1 METSEFEKSAL
12 KSWNCKI
19 VSFSASKETEAE
31 RKKREREEKRLQRQ
45 QELAQKRE
53 ARKGGA
59 MKLGAKKLAA
69 DWSSFVYLCMYNLW
83 L

>member
-1 METSEFEKSAL
+1 MI
-12 KSWNCKI
+12 I
-19 VSFSASKETEAE
+19 VTVFTCLFIEASTESDAD

-53 ARKGGA
+53 AKKGTGA

-69 DWSSFVYLCMYNLW
+69 D
-83 L
+83 